1 MSAVNYVLR
10 SFEGNINPGYP
21 TGIKIYLQVTKDID
35 NVDHSISLANKYGSG
50 RLALMVNTGAGT
62 KNVSRAVESIFLE

>member
-21 TGIKIYLQVTKDID
+21 TGIKMYLQVTKDID

-50 RLALMVNTGAGT
+50 AP
-62 KNVSRAVESIFLE
+62 